1 MLPALYSMTIA
12 QVCSS
17 AYPLRQLHCP
27 GVIRSITALEIDR
40 TCRSQD
46 QFLEPTSQSC
56 GGFAGL
62 FRLSMT
68 SDWCGQAGPLELT
81 ATPSAEV
88 SKSYQ
93 ARTPP
98 FSGVTASL

>member
-1 MLPALYSMTIA
+1 MTIA

-27 GVIRSITALEIDR
+27 GGEHETSYLKRVIRSITALEIDR

-56 GGFAGL
+56 GGFADL

-68 SDWCGQAGPLELT
+68 CDWCGQAGPLELT
-81 ATPSAEV
+81 ATPSAEA
-88 SKSYQ
+88 SKSY
-93 ARTPP
+93 
-98 FSGVTASL
+98 